1 MLLTLKDNLG
11 LGLNELGIGIL
22 GLLASTLALLLVL
35 ELVQSFPTSNE
46 ALPTLEL

>member
-22 GLLASTLALLLVL
+22 GSPASTLALSS
-35 ELVQSFPTSNE
+35 ELQIKQSFPTSDE
-46 ALPTLEL
+46 SSPTL